1 MPIPISSC
9 PPSHLNPLVYQSSRF
24 VVHVCVH
31 VCVCVMCVCVCV
43 CGVCDLL
50 PPLPSLLPFLPLLPP
65 PLSLSLS
72 LVSDKNS
79 LKTLRNWTTLPA
91 YPASSFPFV
100 TRGTLPSFLCD
111 LLHCTEASLCAK
123 TMVDHHPPS
132 HLSGPFQVDQG
143 RGVDLYP
150 RGSPNPTGL
159 LPV

>member
-1 MPIPISSC
+1 M
-9 PPSHLNPLVYQSSRF
+9 F
-24 VVHVCVH
+24 VFMFVFVLCVF
-31 VCVCVMCVCVCV
+31 VCVCVVCVTF
-43 CGVCDLL
+43 
-50 PPLPSLLPFLPLLPP
+50 SLLSPPSFPSSLSSP